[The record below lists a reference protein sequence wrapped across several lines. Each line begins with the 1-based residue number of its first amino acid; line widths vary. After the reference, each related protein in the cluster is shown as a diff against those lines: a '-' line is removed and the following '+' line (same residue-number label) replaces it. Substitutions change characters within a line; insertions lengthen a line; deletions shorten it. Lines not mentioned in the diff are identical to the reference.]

1 MVSTLLESFGSIS
14 SCTCVIL
21 NPACPSMES
30 VHERAQLSP
39 SFSNLILQASF
50 DKNMPFI
57 LLPVDAPV
65 DINTSNDRF
74 G

>member
-1 MVSTLLESFGSIS
+1 
-14 SCTCVIL
+14 
-21 NPACPSMES
+21 MES